1 MNRKGLRYY
10 KMCYYEI
17 VINKNN
23 KRKVECWGDEETAM
37 KIYEKYRLTNNLIL
51 TVFKVAVIDAYLSK
65 IERTIIAKN
74 W

>member
-23 KRKVECWGDEETAM
+23 KRKVECWGDETAALKM
-37 KIYEKYRLTNNLIL
+37 YEKYRLTNNLTL
-51 TVFKVAVIDAYLSK
+51 TVLKVTVIDAYLSK

>member
-1 MNRKGLRYY
+1 MNRKGSRYY

-17 VINKNN
+17 VINKKN
-23 KRKVECWGDEETAM
+23 KRRTEGWSDEETAM
-37 KIYEKYRLTNNLIL
+37 KIYEKYRLTNDSIL
-51 TVFKVAVIDAYLSK
+51 TVIKVTVVDAYLSK